1 MPLSLIPQVFYDL
14 IARVVPG
21 SVVVIMWYLT
31 MLGPKKA
38 INTLITISPKQN
50 IISLWSFALL
60 IMLAYV
66 LGFILNELWDLTF
79 RKIKRKT
86 SQERKSRHLKSSIAQ
101 YDRIRKCFGKSELQ
115 FGHEDLPSLHTMH
128 DHLRLRSDSEAYRL
142 LKLRAERTLCEALFT
157 GIFLLPIVNVLFW
170 YNGGNL
176 LMLDRIALE
185 LVVIVALL
193 TFWGGVNKLGMFYV
207 GGTCT
212 SWLLLNFP
220 IGPDKQAEA
229 EEDKSKEL

>member
-1 MPLSLIPQVFYDL
+1 MPLNLVPQVFYDL

-21 SVVVIMWYLT
+21 FVVAIIWYLT
-31 MLGPKKA
+31 ILGPKKA
-38 INTLITISPKQN
+38 INTLITISSEQSILN
-50 IISLWSFALL
+50 LWSFALL
-60 IMLAYV
+60 IMLAYI

-79 RKIKRKT
+79 QKIKRKT
-86 SQERKSRHLKSSIAQ
+86 ERGRKLRSSIAQ
-101 YDRIRKCFGKSELQ
+101 YNRIRKCFGKSELE
-115 FGHEDLPSLHTMH
+115 FGHEDLPSIHIMH

-157 GIFLLPIVNVLFW
+157 GVFLLPIVNILFW
-170 YNGGNL
+170 YNDGNL

-185 LVVIVALL
+185 LVVVVAILA
-193 TFWGGVNKLGMFYV
+193 FWRGGNKLEEFYV

-229 EEDKSKEL
+229 KEDKRPTAI

>member
-1 MPLSLIPQVFYDL
+1 MPLSVVPQVFYDL

-21 SVVVIMWYLT
+21 AVVAIMWYLT
-31 MLGPKKA
+31 ILGPKKA
-38 INTLITISPKQN
+38 INTLITILSKQN
-50 IISLWSFALL
+50 LISLWSFALL

-66 LGFILNELWDLTF
+66 LGFILNGLWDLTF

-86 SQERKSRHLKSSIAQ
+86 SEERKSRHLRSNIAQ
-101 YDRIRKCFGKSELQ
+101 YDRIRKCFGRPGLE
-115 FGHEDLPSLHTMH
+115 FGHEDLPSIHTMH

-142 LKLRAERTLCEALFT
+142 VKLRAERTLCEALFT
-157 GIFLLPIVNVLFW
+157 GIFLLPIVNILFW
-170 YNGGNL
+170 YNDGNL

-185 LVVIVALL
+185 LVVIVAIL
-193 TFWGGVNKLGMFYV
+193 TFWRGVNKLGKFYV

-220 IGPDKQAEA
+220 IGPDKQAKA
-229 EEDKSKEL
+229 EKDKSE